1 MRAERL
7 RSFLCSVDQTDPK
20 QHGDSG
26 PAAACGHGPA
36 TQLPNQLSC
45 RFRSVGVGVGVGT

>member
-45 RFRSVGVGVGVGT
+45 RFCSVGVGVGVGT